1 MIRINHVFPSL
12 KKIDRNLD
20 YNKGNLSNSS
30 LKFSSTYDELKQGN
44 IYIITLPTPL
54 DIKGS
59 PDLTLVIDA
68 TKKVSKIIKNND
80 IIIFESTFYPGT
92 VDEILIPIIER
103 NSNLNSKTDFFVGY
117 SPERINPGDKYHRL
131 EKIKKIIASNTKE
144 GKNNN

>member
-1 MIRINHVFPSL
+1 MIRINHVFEL

-30 LKFSSTYDELKQGN
+30 FKFSSTYDELNSN

-131 EKIKKIIASNTKE
+131 EKLKKLLQVILRKE
-144 GKNNN
+144 NNN

>member
-1 MIRINHVFPSL
+1 MKKHPKLGPKKSFKKTIGIIGVGYVGLPLAVNFSKYFNVIAYDKNKSRISEL
-12 KKIDRNLD
+12 KKKIDRNLD

-30 LKFSSTYDELKQGN
+30 LKFSSTYDELKQCN

-92 VDEILIPIIER
+92 VDEI
-103 NSNLNSKTDFFVGY
+103 
-117 SPERINPGDKYHRL
+117 
-131 EKIKKIIASNTKE
+131 
-144 GKNNN
+144 